1 VKEIPGEAF
10 QISVTMAR
18 PWHIQ
23 PGQYIFIY
31 IPSIGFWTSHP
42 FTIAW
47 YDQNESSPT
56 EESSDINVPE
66 KSKENTIHLADIN
79 VPQKS
84 KETTIHL
91 IVKRRTGFT
100 AALHR
105 KIQKTEV
112 HIANVSPLLEGP
124 YGGKQYC
131 LDTYGTVIL
140 FAGGVGITHQLLYA
154 RHILNG
160 LEEGVLFGRRRIQLV
175 WAIRNF
181 EHIEW
186 VRSWLECLFRLD
198 RAKNAFH
205 VQIFITRDYNGAND
219 TLSLGG
225 NLRLF
230 SGRPDVDSILRCN
243 VDQQVGPMAVT
254 SCGPGTMSDQVRKA
268 CIDYQFDCNI
278 DYFEGNYC
286 W

>member
-18 PWHIQ
+18 SWPVQ
-23 PGQYIFIY
+23 PGQYVFIY
-31 IPSIGFWTSHP
+31 IPSIGLWTSHP

-47 YDQNESSPT
+47 YDQNEPSPT
-56 EESSDINVPE
+56 KESSDINVP
-66 KSKENTIHLADIN
+66 
-79 VPQKS
+79 QKCE
-84 KETTIHL
+84 ETTIHL

-105 KIQKTEV
+105 KIQKNEV

-124 YGGKQYC
+124 YGGRQYC

-160 LEEGVLFGRRRIQLV
+160 LEEGILFGRRRIQLV

-181 EHIEW
+181 EHLEW

-198 RAKNAFH
+198 KAKNAFH
-205 VQIFITRDYNGAND
+205 VQIFITRGYDGASD
-219 TLSLGG
+219 MLSLGG
-225 NLRLF
+225 NLRLY

-243 VDQQVGPMAVT
+243 VDQHVGTMAVT

-268 CIDYQFDCNI
+268 CIDYQLDCNI